1 MLSNLLQEFWWSAA
15 AFLLSIIVFIL
26 MEEEMDA
33 NKFPA
38 GLRVLAVDDD
48 RTGLLIL
55 KRQLQLCNYN
65 CSEHFCLLIGC
76 PYFPSSIMNL

>member
-1 MLSNLLQEFWWSAA
+1 
-15 AFLLSIIVFIL
+15 
-26 MEEEMDA
+26 MDA

-76 PYFPSSIMNL
+76 PYFLSSIMNL

>member
-1 MLSNLLQEFWWSAA
+1 MFSDFLQDFWWSTA
-15 AFLLSIIVFIL
+15 AFLLLIIVFIL
-26 MEEEMDA
+26 MEEDMDA

-76 PYFPSSIMNL
+76 PYFLSSIMNL